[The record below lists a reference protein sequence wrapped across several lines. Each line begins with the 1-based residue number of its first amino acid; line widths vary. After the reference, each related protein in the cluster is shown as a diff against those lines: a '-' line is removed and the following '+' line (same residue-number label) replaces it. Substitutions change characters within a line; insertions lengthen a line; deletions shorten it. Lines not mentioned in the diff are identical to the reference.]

1 MRRTTLRRAVA
12 AATVPTLMVAA
23 LTACG
28 SDPEETSSG
37 SDDTSSEGDAPA
49 GDDYAEGEEVD
60 KDAFVEDM
68 AAGMKEASTAH
79 VTMSVGMGEDPIQGE
94 GDVDYTTTPVSMA
107 LEMTMPMIDQPLDM
121 RLVEGVMYM
130 NLGQMTNDKFVKY
143 DLNDPE
149 NLPPEMQ
156 GMADQMDPLAVFEEF
171 GPALSSVTYVGE
183 EDVDGDSL
191 DHFSMVLDPTK
202 IEAFGELP
210 AGSKDMPK
218 EISYDAW
225 FDDDF
230 RIRQIKSSDDS
241 GGFDMES
248 TFSEWGESVEIE
260 APPASDVVETPPIG

>member
-12 AATVPTLMVAA
+12 AATVPTLLVAA

-37 SDDTSSEGDAPA
+37 SDDTTSEGDAPA
-49 GDDYAEGEEVD
+49 DGEYAEGEEVD

-68 AAGMKEASTAH
+68 AAGMEEASTAH
-79 VTMSVGMGEDPIQGE
+79 VTMSVGMGDEPLEGE
-94 GDVDYTTTPVSMA
+94 GDVDYTTTPVSMS

-143 DLNDPE
+143 DLTDPE

-171 GPALSSVTYVGE
+171 GPALSKVTYVGE
-183 EDVDGDSL
+183 EDVDGDTL
-191 DHFSMVLDPTK
+191 KHFTMVLDPSK
-202 IEAFGELP
+202 VEAFGELP
-210 AGSKDMPK
+210 ADSKDIPDEMT
-218 EISYDAW
+218 YDAW
-225 FDDDF
+225 FDDEF
-230 RIRQIKSSDDS
+230 RIRQVKSDD
-241 GGFDMES
+241 GGEMSMES
-248 TFSEWGESVEIE
+248 TFSEWGEPVEIE
-260 APPASDVVETPPIG
+260 APPASDVVETPPLG